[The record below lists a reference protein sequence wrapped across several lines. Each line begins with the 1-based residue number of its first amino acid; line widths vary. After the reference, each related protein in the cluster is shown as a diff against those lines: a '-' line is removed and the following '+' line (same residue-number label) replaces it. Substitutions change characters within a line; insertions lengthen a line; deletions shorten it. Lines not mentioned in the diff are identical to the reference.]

1 MNVPNSIFG
10 FSSSNIFVDTAGGGI
25 WKFDGTKWQQI
36 MVNPFSWTGF
46 SLI

>member
-1 MNVPNSIFG
+1 LIELILSFNGM
-10 FSSSNIFVDTAGGGI
+10 T
-25 WKFDGTKWQQI
+25 T